1 MFRTIFATAR
11 MAACLGAAVIA
22 AMPAAPANAQPAR
35 LQIGS
40 LNCSLSASV
49 GMVVGSQKNVS
60 CILHSDNMPDEPY
73 QGTLSRIGLDI
84 GATSGGRIVWAVFAT
99 TNRFSGMLNG
109 SYVGATAEASIA
121 FGLGANVL
129 VGGSNRSIALQPVS
143 IQGQMGLNIAAGVG
157 TLYLCEPGT
166 QCPAP

>member
-1 MFRTIFATAR
+1 MFRTILATAC
-11 MAACLGAAVIA
+11 AAAAALISIA
-22 AMPAAPANAQPAR
+22 ALPAKAQPAR

-40 LNCSLSASV
+40 LNCSLSSSV
-49 GMVVGSQKNVS
+49 GMLVGSQRNVS

-129 VGGSNRSIALQPVS
+129 VGGSNRSIALQPLSV
-143 IQGQMGLNIAAGVG
+143 QGQMGLNIAAGIG

>member
-1 MFRTIFATAR
+1 MFRTIFATAC
-11 MAACLGAAVIA
+11 MAAAALA
-22 AMPAAPANAQPAR
+22 SMAGRPAHAQPAR

-40 LNCSLSASV
+40 LNCSLSSSV
-49 GMVVGSQKNVS
+49 GMLVGSQKNVS

-84 GATSGGRIVWAVFAT
+84 GATSGGRIVWAVFAS
-99 TNRFSGMLNG
+99 TNRYSGMLNG

-143 IQGQMGLNIAAGVG
+143 VQGQTGLNVAAGIG

>member
-1 MFRTIFATAR
+1 MLRTTYA
-11 MAACLGAAVIA
+11 AACLAAAAVA
-22 AMPAAPANAQPAR
+22 ATSAVPAHAQPAR
-35 LQIGS
+35 LQVGS
-40 LNCSLSASV
+40 LNCSISASV
-49 GMVVGSQKNVS
+49 GMLIGSQKNVS

-73 QGTLSRIGLDI
+73 QGTMSRIGLDI

-99 TNRFSGMLNG
+99 TNRYSGMLNG

-129 VGGSNRSIALQPVS
+129 VGGSNRSIALQPLSV
-143 IQGQMGLNIAAGVG
+143 QGQMGLNIAAGIG

-166 QCPAP
+166 QCPPP

>member
-1 MFRTIFATAR
+1 MFRTVTAAASIFA
-11 MAACLGAAVIA
+11 AALAIA
-22 AMPAAPANAQPAR
+22 PAAPAYAQPGR

-40 LNCSLSASV
+40 LNCSISSGV
-49 GMVVGSQKNVS
+49 GMVIGSQRNVA
-60 CILHSDNMPDEPY
+60 CILHSDNMPDETY

-84 GATSGGRIVWAVFAT
+84 GATSGGRIVWTVFAG

-129 VGGSNRSIALQPVS
+129 VGGSNRSIALQPLSV
-143 IQGQMGLNIAAGVG
+143 QGQMGLNIAAGVG

-166 QCPAP
+166 QCPPP

>member
-1 MFRTIFATAR
+1 MFRTIFATAC
-11 MAACLGAAVIA
+11 MAAAALT
-22 AMPAAPANAQPAR
+22 AMPAPPANAQPAR

-49 GMVVGSQKNVS
+49 GMLVGSQKNVS

-84 GATSGGRIVWAVFAT
+84 GATSGGRIVWAVFAG
-99 TNRFSGMLNG
+99 TNRFAGMLNG
-109 SYVGATAEASIA
+109 SYVGATAEASLA
-121 FGLGANVL
+121 VGLGANVL
-129 VGGSNRSIALQPVS
+129 VGGSNRSIVLQPLSV
-143 IQGQMGLNIAAGVG
+143 QGQMGLNIAAGVG
-157 TLYLCEPGT
+157 TLYLCSPGT

>member
-1 MFRTIFATAR
+1 MFRTILAAACTAVC
-11 MAACLGAAVIA
+11 MAAA
-22 AMPAAPANAQPAR
+22 AMPPPAHAQPAR

-40 LNCSLSASV
+40 LNCSLSSSV
-49 GMVVGSQKNVS
+49 GMLVGSQKNVS

-129 VGGSNRSIALQPVS
+129 IGGSNRSIALQPLSV
-143 IQGQMGLNIAAGVG
+143 QGQTGLNVAAGIG

>member
-1 MFRTIFATAR
+1 MFRTIFATACV
-11 MAACLGAAVIA
+11 AAAALA
-22 AMPAAPANAQPAR
+22 AMPAAPARAQPAR
-35 LQIGS
+35 FQIGS
-40 LNCSLSASV
+40 LNCSLSSSV
-49 GMVVGSQKNVS
+49 GMLVGSQKNVS

-73 QGTLSRIGLDI
+73 QGTMSRIGLDI
-84 GATSGGRIVWAVFAT
+84 GATSGGKIVWGVFAT

-121 FGLGANVL
+121 VGLGANVL
-129 VGGSNRSIALQPVS
+129 VGGSNRSIALQPLSV
-143 IQGQMGLNIAAGVG
+143 QGQTGFNIAAGVG